1 MSAST
6 DPDKAFDWIS
16 EAWVEGQTLDQLRDV
31 GRPATLDAKLV
42 SALTNI
48 VTGDFARKVDTYKEI
63 ETTNQRYVRGR
74 QVLLMMHDHFST
86 NTKHGDMPVTISLA

>member
-1 MSAST
+1 MGGN
-6 DPDKAFDWIS
+6 PNI
-16 EAWVEGQTLDQLRDV
+16 
-31 GRPATLDAKLV
+31 GRPVTLDAKLL

-86 NTKHGDMPVTISLA
+86 NTKHGDMPFTISLA